1 VSAVRK
7 LQHPDFTGVT
17 ARLVNGHDTTNG
29 FTDQVLIRFHILLQF
44 KYTVIPCIANLK
56 LRFLKLNRKAN
67 MKFLI
72 TLLATGMLT
81 FTAWAAGPVNVN
93 SATAEEIAEG
103 LTGIGLSK
111 AELIVKYREANGSF
125 THVDELVNVKGIGI
139 RTIDKNRGLI
149 LLSDSDSSA
158 EK

>member
-1 VSAVRK
+1 
-7 LQHPDFTGVT
+7 
-17 ARLVNGHDTTNG
+17 
-29 FTDQVLIRFHILLQF
+29 
-44 KYTVIPCIANLK
+44 
-56 LRFLKLNRKAN
+56 

-72 TLLATGMLT
+72 TLLATSMLT

-93 SATAEEIAEG
+93 SASVEEIAEG

-139 RTIDKNRGLI
+139 RTIDKNRDLI
-149 LLSDSDSSA
+149 LLSDSDTAA